1 MSADISHLINAGMFI
16 VLIFICMIY
25 IQKTKSFIMRIILVD
40 IIFLL
45 VGTIFIITDIPINGH
60 SDALY
65 LLLFSVTLISY
76 SFTLSKKEIVSKQL
90 WALGILAF
98 LFFMIAIS
106 AVNAQSKN
114 INVFNYFAY
123 FFAYIPFLITLL
135 TVKNFK
141 TVWCKFCGLFL
152 LYLGVIIFII
162 FYFLPYCATS
172 QKIIPALYD
181 TLYYCTNLEINIDDS
196 LKPMHFIQYLSF
208 SLLHTFMITLI
219 LNILYEMWQTQNN
232 HKNMD

>member
-1 MSADISHLINAGMFI
+1 MCIGVPCFS
-16 VLIFICMIY
+16 IFYDCYFCRQRSI
-25 IQKTKSFIMRIILVD
+25 
-40 IIFLL
+40 
-45 VGTIFIITDIPINGH
+45 
-60 SDALY
+60 
-65 LLLFSVTLISY
+65 
-76 SFTLSKKEIVSKQL
+76 
-90 WALGILAF
+90 
-98 LFFMIAIS
+98 
-106 AVNAQSKN
+106 KN

-162 FYFLPYCATS
+162 FYFLPYSATS

-232 HKNMD
+232 QKNMD